1 MFVLASMPLATVVP
15 TGAQE
20 ALALT
25 VCTVEDLH
33 IHPGCTMHPNYVF
46 SHNVYHLLLI
56 TVVCTL
62 SPCPPLPHPL
72 PHPVGEE
79 ESNEPPKSLWKPPPV
94 VPKEDNK
101 TGANKKTYFVCN
113 ERTSYTS

>member
-1 MFVLASMPLATVVP
+1 MYSF
-15 TGAQE
+15 
-20 ALALT
+20 
-25 VCTVEDLH
+25 
-33 IHPGCTMHPNYVF
+33 
-46 SHNVYHLLLI
+46 
-56 TVVCTL
+56 TL
-62 SPCPPLPHPL
+62 PPLPRPL

-113 ERTSYTS
+113 ERTSYTSYYKCVSVCVDRYQEGVSFSLRHHHPYSLQ